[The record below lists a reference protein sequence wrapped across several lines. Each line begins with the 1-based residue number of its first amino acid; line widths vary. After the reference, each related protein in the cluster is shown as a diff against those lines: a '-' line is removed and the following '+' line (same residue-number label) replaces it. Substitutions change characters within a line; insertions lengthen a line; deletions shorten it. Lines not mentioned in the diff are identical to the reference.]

1 MLQRCVALKLV
12 VAMSTKILRQHLFQL
27 LLVFTIVSQR
37 EIKDIA
43 YAKFWGAN
51 EVYYG
56 KCVMIVE

>member
-1 MLQRCVALKLV
+1 MLQRCVV
-12 VAMSTKILRQHLFQL
+12 VAMSTKILQFQL
-27 LLVFTIVSQR
+27 LLVFTTVSQR

-56 KCVMIVE
+56 KCVNE